1 MDIKKKKTSSEEL
14 EMAQWL
20 EFGGVAGETA
30 QWSEC
35 PGLER
40 QLNG

>member
-1 MDIKKKKTSSEEL
+1 VVRL
-14 EMAQWL
+14 GAGEMAQWL
-20 EFGGVAGETA
+20 ESGGGGPGETA
-30 QWSEC
+30 QWLEC